1 MLFAN
6 KTPADATADNLPPEA
21 HSATPTTAFPTFDD
35 ELNAPASSPSP
46 SPKRKKGKKQNEKVP
61 RSKGPRAGTF
71 IVDQDKPWGILDA
84 SGKRVVM
91 LPAPDSQRHDWLDA
105 KLRRDYDDPGS
116 ATLDQLLDE
125 SDGSHTSS
133 QDVMET
139 TMEGKV
145 DIMLAGLNSNR
156 NNAGP
161 TGQATGPSEAFYPP
175 IGFRVAGDYV
185 VSQDEL
191 TRSFSDSDEGDIH
204 MDIRNFI
211 SFDDDPSDED
221 ESPTSPG
228 VVINMPPVSELPGFA
243 VNDTFPHLNN
253 RNVTAFRRN
262 ADPSQAVLNT
272 TPNFSSFSRNEAS
285 SPRPQTPKI
294 GRKRKASNLPYQSP
308 VYQGVTPVQR
318 HVWHP
323 TKRIKPTPRVDDPK

>member
-1 MLFAN
+1 
-6 KTPADATADNLPPEA
+6 
-21 HSATPTTAFPTFDD
+21 
-35 ELNAPASSPSP
+35 
-46 SPKRKKGKKQNEKVP
+46 
-61 RSKGPRAGTF
+61 
-71 IVDQDKPWGILDA
+71 
-84 SGKRVVM
+84 M

-243 VNDTFPHLNN
+243 VNDTFPHV
-253 RNVTAFRRN
+253 NVMQTLLKLCSILRRTSP
-262 ADPSQAVLNT
+262 ASHETKPPAHDLKPPRLVGSAKPATSHISHLSIKASRRCKDTSGIQ
-272 TPNFSSFSRNEAS
+272 RNE
-285 SPRPQTPKI
+285 
-294 GRKRKASNLPYQSP
+294 
-308 VYQGVTPVQR
+308 
-318 HVWHP
+318 
-323 TKRIKPTPRVDDPK
+323 